1 MPPRIRAAFYEAIIQ
16 YGVTGKEPTLPKSIS
31 GYWPIIQPVLDT
43 SHKRYDAAKK
53 RNKSSEI
60 NGFATYKEK
69 EKENE
74 TERDKEKENDTADAA
89 SESAI
94 QQDRQDVFA
103 QFAGEDSV
111 LLQALQDYDLMRQEK
126 HKELTDT
133 MRRSLCR
140 QLDEEFHRCEWV
152 EIIEQATMR
161 GWMKFYP
168 LDEPKPQQSQ
178 QRQPTSE
185 EEYTRLFNEVCGGGT
200 P

>member
-53 RNKSSEI
+53 RNKSSEN

-69 EKENE
+69 ENEKENE
-74 TERDKEKENDTADAA
+74 KERDKEKEKEAADAVSGGA
-89 SESAI
+89 T

-103 QFAGEDSV
+103 QFAGEDSA

-152 EIIEQATMR
+152 EIVKQATMR
-161 GWMKFYP
+161 GWLRFYP
-168 LDEPKPQQSQ
+168 LPQ
-178 QRQPTSE
+178 
-185 EEYTRLFNEVCGGGT
+185 C
-200 P
+200 